1 MSPPVQQL
9 VDDGVLAIVAG
20 ADTTSSALS
29 SLFFSLV
36 THPGAYDRLQAEVDR
51 FYPQGENTGDTK
63 HHRDMH
69 YLTAIMYV
77 TIVARERGLCNDE
90 FPSQQRNLAPVSAR
104 SQR

>member
-1 MSPPVQQL
+1 MQQL

-36 THPGAYDRLQAEVDR
+36 THRDVYDRLQAEVDQ

-69 YLTAIMYV
+69 YLTAVMYV
-77 TIVARERGLCNDE
+77 TIVAKEIERSTSNDD
-90 FPSQQRNLAPVSAR
+90 FPSQQRNIASVSAG
-104 SQR
+104 S

>member
-1 MSPPVQQL
+1 MQQL

-36 THPGAYDRLQAEVDR
+36 THRDVYDRLQAEVDR

-69 YLTAIMYV
+69 YLTAVMYG
-77 TIVARERGLCNDE
+77 TIVAKERSMCIDG
-90 FPSQQRNLAPVSAR
+90 FPSQKRNLASIPTR
-104 SQR
+104 S